1 MRKSSSSYS
10 CCGIII
16 LSIYY
21 CIYYSFS
28 NFTNVEGFD
37 SLLRLP
43 FSESAANRDRLL
55 SRTVFYVND
64 YGAKGDGIH
73 DDTQAFKEAWRLA
86 CDFPTKTKIVI
97 RAGKNYL
104 VRPIDFGGPCK
115 AKLKFRISG
124 TIIAPNNPSAWD
136 GLNPQKWLYFNKVDH
151 LTVDGRGKIDGRG
164 QGWWAR
170 SCKVNTSKA
179 LTFHRCNNLKV
190 KKITMVNSQQVH
202 LAFTNC
208 AQVEVSEA
216 KVLAP
221 GSSPNTDGIHISSST
236 LVEIRDT
243 AIGTGDDCIS
253 IVGNS
258 SDILI
263 SNITCGPGHGISIGS
278 LGKSNSSAVVHDVIV
293 DGAVLSNTA
302 NGLRIKTWQ
311 SLAVKVENI
320 SFVAIKGTSATE
332 EAMRFACSDSFPCES
347 LYLQDVQIV
356 SYFGGYTSAFCWKA
370 LGSFS
375 GLIYPPPCFMGNA
388 NKRICFIAINL
399 LIIRAG
405 TPDELSLQS
414 KLGGPL
420 RWIAVRTPFDTG
432 LARAETE
439 TPAIDDKLSATP
451 QRHDRD
457 RHPLTDTASVK
468 PRAEFMYKREHCG
481 SHVRYRKS
489 VAVRAT
495 YAAAE
500 PP

>member
-1 MRKSSSSYS
+1 MGRPSSSSDS
-10 CCGIII
+10 CCRIII
-16 LSIYY
+16 LSMYY
-21 CIYYSFS
+21 CIYSLS
-28 NFTNVEGFD
+28 IFTNVEGFD

-43 FSESAANRDRLL
+43 SSESEANRDRLL
-55 SRTVFYVND
+55 SRTVFCVND

-73 DDTQAFKEAWRLA
+73 DDTKAFKEAWSLA
-86 CDFPTKTKIVI
+86 CAFPTKTKIEI
-97 RAGKNYL
+97 RAGKTYL
-104 VRPIDFGGPCK
+104 VRPINFAGPCK

-124 TIIAPNNPSAWD
+124 TIIAPNDPSSWD
-136 GLNPQKWLYFNKVDH
+136 GLNPNKWLYFHNVDH

-170 SCKVNTSKA
+170 SCKINTTNPCRRAPRA
-179 LTFHRCNNLKV
+179 LTFHRCNKLKV

-202 LAFTNC
+202 LAFTKC
-208 AQVEVSEA
+208 AQVELLEA

-236 LVEIRDT
+236 LIEIRDT

-311 SLAVKVENI
+311 GGYGFANNIAFQNVWMENVSRPILIDQYYCDSPVECLNQTSAVKVENI
-320 SFVAIKGTSATE
+320 SYVAIKGTSATE
-332 EAMRFACSDSFPCES
+332 EAIRFACSDSFPCEN

-375 GLIYPPPCFMGNA
+375 GLIYPLPCFMLPKSYIGRKA
-388 NKRICFIAINL
+388 LPGSF
-399 LIIRAG
+399 
-405 TPDELSLQS
+405 LQS
-414 KLGGPL
+414 
-420 RWIAVRTPFDTG
+420 I
-432 LARAETE
+432 
-439 TPAIDDKLSATP
+439 
-451 QRHDRD
+451 
-457 RHPLTDTASVK
+457 
-468 PRAEFMYKREHCG
+468 
-481 SHVRYRKS
+481 
-489 VAVRAT
+489 
-495 YAAAE
+495 
-500 PP
+500 

>member
-43 FSESAANRDRLL
+43 SSESAANRDRLL

-136 GLNPQKWLYFNKVDH
+136 GLNPQKWLYFHKVDH
-151 LTVDGRGKIDGRG
+151 LTVDGRGRIDGRG

-170 SCKVNTSKA
+170 SCKVNTSKPCRRAPRA

-311 SLAVKVENI
+311 GGYGFANNIAFQNVWMENVSHPILIDQYYCDSPVTCLNQSLAVKVENI

-375 GLIYPPPCFMGNA
+375 GLIYPPPCFMFPKSYIGRKA
-388 NKRICFIAINL
+388 L
-399 LIIRAG
+399 PG
-405 TPDELSLQS
+405 
-414 KLGGPL
+414 
-420 RWIAVRTPFDTG
+420 
-432 LARAETE
+432 
-439 TPAIDDKLSATP
+439 
-451 QRHDRD
+451 
-457 RHPLTDTASVK
+457 SVL
-468 PRAEFMYKREHCG
+468 
-481 SHVRYRKS
+481 KS
-489 VAVRAT
+489 I
-495 YAAAE
+495 
-500 PP
+500 